1 MSFNRE
7 KYEYFF
13 PSKVYRCACL
23 GGIIQNTYDHG
34 HYSLPEIVDDITEH
48 SFFDEKKK
56 VFSVKCGAENKEC
69 IFVCETHLSIVLI
82 AKKEFACTDVEG
94 PENITVVYSDGK
106 KETFCK
112 SCIKHYLKII
122 YNYFVFVDFN
132 LKCS

>member
-23 GGIIQNTYDHG
+23 GGIVQNTYDHG
-34 HYSLPEIVDDITEH
+34 HYSLHEIVNDMTEH

-56 VFSVKCGAENKEC
+56 VFSAKFGAENKEC
-69 IFVCETHLSIVLI
+69 IFVCETHLCVVLL

-94 PENITVVYSDGK
+94 PENITAVYSNGK

-112 SCIKHYLKII
+112 GCIKHDLKIM
-122 YNYFVFVDFN
+122 YYYFVFVDFN